1 MKSKPEICKWI
12 QSSAIIKRSNIV
24 RYCINN
30 CKNSGRIHVSK
41 RCWIHKRYPYLTPSG
56 ELWDVFCEY
65 FWENWPRYNSTTL
78 YFHIPLPLTLES
90 HGPLNRQLN
99 WNSLP
104 ERSWN
109 PPGLEHPSQNCGQ
122 LWDYPQWQKKPALWT
137 TGVVYARDWIN
148 SLTTGKFWW
157 NFRYLIFQKISVIDG
172 WGISCEL
179 ALRWMSLDLTDDKS
193 TLVQV
198 MAWCHQATSHYLN
211 QCWPRSLLPYGVTRP
226 QWVKDKPGAIIV
238 NSLITVESDLETHH
252 QSSTKPNLVAK
263 ISATK
268 FGSFLVVYI
277 ML

>member
-30 CKNSGRIHVSK
+30 CRNSGRIHVSK
-41 RCWIHKRYPYLTPSG
+41 ICWIHKRYPYLTPSG

-122 LWDYPQWQKKPALWT
+122 LWDYPQWQKKPPLWT
-137 TGVVYARDWIN
+137 TGVVFARDWIKRN
-148 SLTTGKFWW
+148 
-157 NFRYLIFQKISVIDG
+157 
-172 WGISCEL
+172 
-179 ALRWMSLDLTDDKS
+179 
-193 TLVQV
+193 
-198 MAWCHQATSHYLN
+198 
-211 QCWPRSLLPYGVTRP
+211 
-226 QWVKDKPGAIIV
+226 PGAIIV
-238 NSLITVESDLETHH
+238 NSLITEESDLETHH
-252 QSSTKPNLVAK
+252 HGDYSTAILSQHRGMHCWKDVLH
-263 ISATK
+263 ISM
-268 FGSFLVVYI
+268 G
-277 ML
+277 